1 MIMIKKSLFSEQS
14 NSALL
19 VLEQIIYTE
28 YYDKEN
34 YQVAMFAYQQLKKL
48 SWISD
53 TDRYRFFINYMV
65 CLKQLEKTDLIEME
79 LKKWNVHTTASIY
92 KLAKKLIE
100 NDYLDINKI
109 IISILKTESEFINLS
124 SEDKAFYITIDDIQ
138 TWPLFMEYRKTEEY
152 KVLLTEIS

>member
-1 MIMIKKSLFSEQS
+1 MHEVDFQFYL
-14 NSALL
+14 
-19 VLEQIIYTE
+19 YTTIP
-28 YYDKEN
+28 N
-34 YQVAMFAYQQLKKL
+34 L
-48 SWISD
+48 SG
-53 TDRYRFFINYMV
+53 
-65 CLKQLEKTDLIEME
+65 
-79 LKKWNVHTTASIY
+79 
-92 KLAKKLIE
+92 IE